1 MFKSLSV
8 SVDEGPLFST
18 RILSITSFPVESL
31 KPEDSDVT
39 PYLYIFVAQ
48 LNISISLTSSS
59 CKTFSRFLFSINCIT
74 LPPAICPIKPL
85 SSVIYNSVN
94 VNFPLPLFTTNLSD
108 IGLLDTLSKCK
119 SISVLK

>member
-48 LNISISLTSSS
+48 LNTSTSFTSSNCRTLLAS
-59 CKTFSRFLFSINCIT
+59 LFFINCIT
-74 LPPAICPIKPL
+74 FPPTI
-85 SSVIYNSVN
+85 
-94 VNFPLPLFTTNLSD
+94 
-108 IGLLDTLSKCK
+108 
-119 SISVLK
+119 

>member
-59 CKTFSRFLFSINCIT
+59 CKTFSGFLFSINCIT